1 MTAPKTKK
9 PIAKKPI
16 AERPVVKKPAP
27 AGAAPTHAALA
38 APKLLGDAEVRP
50 GFAVTEDDDRLF
62 ALGYPHL
69 ILLAPGH
76 PDERKL
82 EASALAC
89 FGVCPYREV
98 WPAALA
104 APLVRMMPRWR
115 EVWGPGAKGKPQ
127 FSAKGIEMLSTS
139 KPLEASEA
147 HESFDLLL
155 RAQWMT
161 GPFVVRTIFLAE
173 SLLGSEAT
181 AAFVGALEGLP
192 AAAFKVHNVNLYIA
206 VERLSVMLLRAPPA
220 TAKALRD
227 RLEGLFERL
236 SPRSPAVRKDDDT
249 RAIRALDVVL
259 HGEDGVKRAFPTGV
273 GPGSLAFTTLP
284 PEAVLEQMRR
294 AGGPLTSPPDA
305 RRIFLGGVEALDIE
319 KGWLNAYAKETP
331 TNLDILIETYGR
343 IRDDRAARLVA
354 AATKRKSKR

>member
-1 MTAPKTKK
+1 MAAPKTRK
-9 PIAKKPI
+9 PVANQ
-16 AERPVVKKPAP
+16 AVAKKPAP
-27 AGAAPTHAALA
+27 TGAPSHAALA
-38 APKLLGDAEVRP
+38 APKLAGDADVRP
-50 GFAVTEDDDRLF
+50 GFATTEDDDRLF

-89 FGVCPYREV
+89 FGVCPYREI

-104 APLVRMMPRWR
+104 GPLVRMMPRWR
-115 EVWGPGAKGKPQ
+115 EVWGPGARGKPG
-127 FSAKGIEMLSTS
+127 FSPKGTEMLSTS

-147 HESFDLLL
+147 RESFDLLL
-155 RAQWMT
+155 RSRGMT
-161 GPFVVRTIFLAE
+161 RPFVVRTIFLAE

-192 AAAFKVHNVNLYIA
+192 AEAFVVHDVNLYIA
-206 VERLSVMLLRAPPA
+206 VERLSLMLLRAPAA
-220 TAKALRD
+220 TAEALRD

-236 SPRSPAVRKDDDT
+236 SPRSRPVRKDDET

-259 HGEDGVKRAFPTGV
+259 HGAAGVKRAFPTGV

-284 PEAVLEQMRR
+284 QGTVLAEMRK
-294 AGGPLTSPPDA
+294 AGGPGTSGPDA

-319 KGWLNAYAKETP
+319 KGWLNAYAEETT